1 MKLTSP
7 FVITINRQ
15 LGSGGAYIG
24 QQLAKKLDIFYAD
37 REIIDQAAKQLS
49 MLAEDLESQDEKVS
63 SFWKSYLKSFA
74 FGTPDVYLPPKV
86 IIPTDRELFK
96 TETGIIK
103 HIVNERSVV
112 IIGRCG
118 CHILRDHPN
127 RVSLYLHADMAFRR
141 DRIQKTNNVSV
152 EAAEKMILQ
161 SDKERPL
168 YYHTFTGKEWSDA
181 RQYDISINTGKIGLD
196 QSVEFIMKYLGDIN
210 SICS

>member
-1 MKLTSP
+1 MKMTSP

-37 REIIDQAAKQLS
+37 REIIDQAAKQFSVLT
-49 MLAEDLESQDEKVS
+49 EDLESQDEKIS

-86 IIPTDRELFK
+86 IIFTDRELFE
-96 TETGIIK
+96 TETKIIK
-103 HIVNERSVV
+103 HIVKERSAV

-118 CHILRDHPN
+118 CHILRDHPD
-127 RVSLYLHADMAFRR
+127 RVSLYFHADMAFRK
-141 DRIQKTNNVSV
+141 DCIQKTNNLSE

-161 SDKERPL
+161 SDKERSL
-168 YYHTFTGKEWSDA
+168 YYHTFTSKEWSDA

-196 QSVEFIMKYLGDIN
+196 QSVEFIMKYLDDIM
-210 SICS
+210 

>member
-24 QQLAKKLDIFYAD
+24 QQLAKKLGIFYAD

-49 MLAEDLESQDEKVS
+49 VLAEDLESQEEKIS

-74 FGTPDVYLPPKV
+74 FGTPDAYLPPRV
-86 IIPTDRELFK
+86 IIPTDRELFN

-103 HIVNERSVV
+103 HIVNERSAV

-127 RVSLYLHADMAFRR
+127 RISIYLHADPSFRKG
-141 DRIQKTNNVSV
+141 RIQQLNNVS
-152 EAAEKMILQ
+152 EGSAEKMIVQ
-161 SDKERPL
+161 NDKERSL
-168 YYHTFTGKEWSDA
+168 YYHTFTGREWSDA

-196 QSVEFIMKYLGDIN
+196 QSVEFILNYLEVI
-210 SICS
+210 